1 MILWYMAKNSTNNEF
16 IVALDIGTT
25 KVLCL
30 VADYDDDGQ
39 MRIVGVGQ
47 ESCKGLN
54 KGVIS
59 EIDTTV
65 MSIRKAKDKA
75 KAMTNCKFNTV
86 TTGIAGNHIQSYN
99 GNAAINIMN
108 DEVTEEDKAKVIQN
122 ASDIDI
128 PPDQE
133 ILHRIPQYFTIDG
146 QMGIKEPLGMAG
158 KRLEANVHVITC
170 STTAKKNLIKCIE
183 NSFLD
188 VDEFVLQPV
197 ASSYSVLTDEE
208 KSLGVCLVDI
218 GGGTTDI
225 AIFTDGDIKHTAVI
239 PVAGQMITNDI
250 RIGLCTSLEAS
261 EEIKKKYGSLQ
272 NDPNDSEIKIPVPS
286 VSDKPDTEIAKSVL
300 THIITCRIDEIFTQ
314 IQNEINSSGWASKIR
329 AGIVFTGG
337 GSKILGIDDHAQN
350 KFSISARVGSPKPIP
365 GITNLNGLTRYSTA
379 VGLLLYREAQLKMMP
394 HRQQSNNSFFQSITK
409 FWNKLSAYFDK
420 EL

>member
-1 MILWYMAKNSTNNEF
+1 MTSNSKVEF

-30 VADYDDDGQ
+30 VADYDDEGNL
-39 MRIVGVGQ
+39 RIVGVGQ
-47 ESCKGLN
+47 EACSGLN

-59 EIDTTV
+59 EIDATV
-65 MSIRKAKDKA
+65 SSIRKDKDQA
-75 KAMTNCKFNTV
+75 RAMTNCKFTSV

-99 GNAAINIMN
+99 GNAAITILN
-108 DEVTEEDKAKVIQN
+108 DEVTEEDKENVITS
-122 ASDIDI
+122 ASDISI
-128 PPDQE
+128 PADQE
-133 ILHRIPQYFTIDG
+133 ILHRIPQYYTIDG

-158 KRLEANVHVITC
+158 KRLEANVHIITC
-170 STTAKKNLIKCIE
+170 STTAKKNLNKCIE

-197 ASSYSVLTDEE
+197 ASSYSVLTPEE

-239 PVAGQMITNDI
+239 PVAGQNVTNDI

-261 EEIKKKYGSLQ
+261 EEIKEKYGSLVPEL
-272 NDPNDSEIKIPVPS
+272 NTDEVIIPVPS
-286 VSDKPDTEIAKSVL
+286 VSDKPDTEVKKSVL
-300 THIITCRIDEIFTQ
+300 THIIKCRIDEIFKD
-314 IQNEINSSGWASKIR
+314 IQNEISSSGYTSKIR

-337 GSKILGIDDHAQN
+337 GSKIEGLDTYAEEI
-350 KFSISARVGSPKPIP
+350 FSMSARIGSPKPIP
-365 GITNLNGLTRYSTA
+365 GITNFNGQTRYSTA
-379 VGLLLYREAQLKMMP
+379 VGLLLYREEQLKDMP
-394 HRQQSNNSFFQSITK
+394 HRRNSENALITNLSKIWDKFSKYFQ
-409 FWNKLSAYFDK
+409 K

>member
-1 MILWYMAKNSTNNEF
+1 MTNNSKVEF

-30 VADYDDDGQ
+30 VADYDEDGNL
-39 MRIVGVGQ
+39 RIVGVGQ
-47 ESCKGLN
+47 EACKGLN

-59 EIDTTV
+59 EIDATV
-65 MSIRKAKDKA
+65 SSIRKAKDQA
-75 KAMTNCKFNTV
+75 RAMTNCKFTSV

-99 GNAAINIMN
+99 GNASITILN
-108 DEVTEEDKAKVIQN
+108 DEVTEEDKENVITS
-122 ASDIDI
+122 ASDISI
-128 PPDQE
+128 PADQE
-133 ILHRIPQYFTIDG
+133 ILHRIPQYYTIDG

-158 KRLEANVHVITC
+158 KRLEANVHIITC
-170 STTAKKNLIKCIE
+170 STTAKKNLNKCIE

-197 ASSYSVLTDEE
+197 ASSYSVLTPEE

-239 PVAGQMITNDI
+239 PVAGQNVTNDI

-261 EEIKKKYGSLQ
+261 EEIKEKYGSLVPEL
-272 NDPNDSEIKIPVPS
+272 NADEVIIPVPS
-286 VSDKPDTEIAKSVL
+286 VSDKPDTEVKKSVL
-300 THIITCRIDEIFTQ
+300 THIIKCRIDEIFKD
-314 IQNEINSSGWASKIR
+314 IQNEISSSGYTSKIR

-337 GSKILGIDDHAQN
+337 GSKIEGLDTYAEEI
-350 KFSISARVGSPKPIP
+350 FSMSARIGSPKPIP
-365 GITNLNGLTRYSTA
+365 GITNFNGQTRYSTA
-379 VGLLLYREAQLKMMP
+379 VGLLLYREEQLKDMP
-394 HRQQSNNSFFQSITK
+394 HRQSSENALITNLSKIWDKFSKYFQ
-409 FWNKLSAYFDK
+409 K

>member
-1 MILWYMAKNSTNNEF
+1 MTSNSKVEF

-30 VADYDDDGQ
+30 VADYDDEGNL
-39 MRIVGVGQ
+39 RIVGVGQ
-47 ESCKGLN
+47 EACSGLN

-59 EIDTTV
+59 EIDATV
-65 MSIRKAKDKA
+65 SSIRKAKDQA
-75 KAMTNCKFNTV
+75 RAMTNCKFTSV

-99 GNAAINIMN
+99 GNAAITILN
-108 DEVTEEDKAKVIQN
+108 DEVTEEDKENVITS
-122 ASDIDI
+122 ASDISI
-128 PPDQE
+128 PADQE
-133 ILHRIPQYFTIDG
+133 ILHRIPQYYTIDG

-158 KRLEANVHVITC
+158 KRLEANVHIITC
-170 STTAKKNLIKCIE
+170 STTAKKNLNKCIE

-197 ASSYSVLTDEE
+197 ASSYSVLTPEE

-239 PVAGQMITNDI
+239 PVAGQNVTNDI

-261 EEIKKKYGSLQ
+261 EEIKEKYGSLV
-272 NDPNDSEIKIPVPS
+272 SELNSDEVIIPVPS
-286 VSDKPDTEIAKSVL
+286 VSDKPDTEVKKSVL
-300 THIITCRIDEIFTQ
+300 THIIKCRIDEIFKD
-314 IQNEINSSGWASKIR
+314 IQNEISSSGYTSKIR

-337 GSKILGIDDHAQN
+337 GSKIEGLDTYAEEI
-350 KFSISARVGSPKPIP
+350 FSMSARIGSPKPIP
-365 GITNLNGLTRYSTA
+365 GITNFNGQTRYSTA
-379 VGLLLYREAQLKMMP
+379 VGLLLYREEQLKDMP
-394 HRQQSNNSFFQSITK
+394 HRRNSENALITNLSKIWDKFSKYFQ
-409 FWNKLSAYFDK
+409 K

>member
-1 MILWYMAKNSTNNEF
+1 MNNYPTSNEI

-30 VADYDDDGQ
+30 VADYDDEGQ
-39 MRIVGVGQ
+39 LRIVGVGQ

-59 EIDTTV
+59 EIDATV
-65 MSIRKAKDKA
+65 ASIRKAKDKA
-75 KAMTNCKFNTV
+75 KAMTNCKFTSV

-99 GNAAINIMN
+99 GNAAINILN
-108 DEVTEEDKAKVIQN
+108 DEVTEEDKQKVIHN
-122 ASDIDI
+122 ASDISI
-128 PPDQE
+128 PADQE

-146 QMGIKEPLGMAG
+146 QMGIKEPIGMAG

-170 STTAKKNLIKCIE
+170 SSTAKKNLTKCIE
-183 NSFLD
+183 NSFLT
-188 VDEFVLQPV
+188 VDDFVLQPV
-197 ASSYSVLTDEE
+197 ASSYSVLTAEE

-250 RIGLCTSLEAS
+250 RIGLCTSLDAS
-261 EEIKKKYGSLQ
+261 EEIKKKYGSLFNEA
-272 NDPNDSEIKIPVPS
+272 NDQEIKIPIPS
-286 VSDKPDTEIAKSVL
+286 VSDKPDSEVAKPVL
-300 THIITCRIDEIFTQ
+300 THIITCRIDEIFNK
-314 IQNEINSSGWASKIR
+314 IQEEINSSGWSSKIR

-337 GSKILGIDDHAQN
+337 GSKIFGLDDHAQN
-350 KFSISARVGSPKPIP
+350 KFSMPARVGSPKSIP
-365 GITNLNGLTRYSTA
+365 GITN
-379 VGLLLYREAQLKMMP
+379 
-394 HRQQSNNSFFQSITK
+394 
-409 FWNKLSAYFDK
+409 
-420 EL
+420 

>member
-1 MILWYMAKNSTNNEF
+1 MANNSGKDEF

-30 VADYDDDGQ
+30 VADYDDEGQ
-39 MRIVGVGQ
+39 LRIVGVGQ
-47 ESCKGLN
+47 ENCQGLN

-59 EIDTTV
+59 EIDATV
-65 MSIRKAKDKA
+65 KSIRKAKDQA
-75 KAMTNCKFNTV
+75 RAMTNCKFTSV

-99 GNAAINIMN
+99 GNAAVNILN
-108 DEVTEEDKAKVIQN
+108 DEVTEEDKIKAILN
-122 ASDIDI
+122 ASDISI

-146 QMGIKEPLGMAG
+146 QMGIKEPIGMAG
-158 KRLEANVHVITC
+158 KRLEVNVHVITC
-170 STTAKKNLIKCIE
+170 STTAKKNLTKCIE

-197 ASSYSVLTDEE
+197 ASSYSVLTEEE
-208 KSLGVCLVDI
+208 KALGVCLVDI

-225 AIFTDGDIKHTAVI
+225 AIFTDGDIKHTAVV
-239 PVAGQMITNDI
+239 PVAGQNVTNDI
-250 RIGLCTSLEAS
+250 RIGLCTSLDAS
-261 EEIKKKYGSLQ
+261 EEIKKKYGSLI
-272 NDPNDSEIKIPVPS
+272 NEATDSEMKIPVPS
-286 VSDKPDTEIAKSVL
+286 VSDKPDSEIGKPIL
-300 THIITCRIDEIFTQ
+300 THIITCRIDEIFKQ
-314 IQNEINSSGWASKIR
+314 IQEQISSSGWASKIR

-337 GSKILGIDDHAQN
+337 GSKIIGLDDYAEA
-350 KFSISARVGSPKPIP
+350 KFSMPARIGSPKAIP

-379 VGLLLYREAQLKMMP
+379 VGLLLYREEQLKEMP
-394 HRQQSNNSFFQSITK
+394 HRQKTDNPFLSYISNLWAKISTYFQR
-409 FWNKLSAYFDK
+409 

>member
-1 MILWYMAKNSTNNEF
+1 MVNTTNKDEF

-30 VADYDDDGQ
+30 VADYDENGEI
-39 MRIVGVGQ
+39 RLVGVGQ
-47 ESCKGLN
+47 EACSGLN

-59 EIDTTV
+59 EIDATV
-65 MSIRKAKDKA
+65 NSIRKAKDQA
-75 KAMTNCKFNTV
+75 RTMTNCKFTKV
-86 TTGIAGNHIQSYN
+86 ITGIAGNHIQSYN
-99 GNAAINIMN
+99 GNAAINILN
-108 DEVTEEDKAKVIQN
+108 DEVTQEDKDKVIAS
-122 ASDIDI
+122 ASDISI

-146 QMGIKEPLGMAG
+146 QMGIKEPIGMAG

-170 STTAKKNLIKCIE
+170 STTAKKNLTKCIE
-183 NSFLD
+183 NSFLE

-239 PVAGQMITNDI
+239 PAAGQMVTNDI
-250 RIGLCTSLEAS
+250 RIGLRTSLEAA
-261 EEIKKKYGSLQ
+261 EDIKKKYGSLINEA
-272 NDPNDSEIKIPVPS
+272 NDAQINIPVPS
-286 VSDKPDTEIAKSVL
+286 VSDKPESEISKPSL
-300 THIITCRIDEIFTQ
+300 THIITCRIDEIFQQ
-314 IQNEINSSGWASKIR
+314 IEEEINSSGWASKIR

-337 GSKILGIDDHAQN
+337 GCKLNGLDIYAEN
-350 KFSISARVGSPKPIP
+350 KLLMPTRIGSPKDII
-365 GITNLNGLTRYSTA
+365 GIQNLSGQTRYSTA
-379 VGLLLYREAQLKMMP
+379 VGLLLYKDEKLNDMP
-394 HRQQSNNSFFQSITK
+394 HRQKSENPIMKYIETI
-409 FWNKLSAYFDK
+409 WNKFSIYFQR

>member
-1 MILWYMAKNSTNNEF
+1 MTKNSKVEF

-30 VADYDDDGQ
+30 VADYDDEGNL
-39 MRIVGVGQ
+39 RIVGVGQ
-47 ESCKGLN
+47 EACSGLN

-59 EIDTTV
+59 EIDATV
-65 MSIRKAKDKA
+65 SSIRKAKDQA
-75 KAMTNCKFNTV
+75 RAMTNCKFTSV

-99 GNAAINIMN
+99 GNAAITILN
-108 DEVTEEDKAKVIQN
+108 DEVTEEDKENVITS
-122 ASDIDI
+122 ASDISI
-128 PPDQE
+128 PADQE
-133 ILHRIPQYFTIDG
+133 ILHRIPQYYTIDG

-158 KRLEANVHVITC
+158 KRLEANVHIITC
-170 STTAKKNLIKCIE
+170 STTAKKNLNKCIE

-197 ASSYSVLTDEE
+197 ASSYSVLTPEE

-239 PVAGQMITNDI
+239 PVAGQNVTNDI

-261 EEIKKKYGSLQ
+261 EEIKEKYGSLV
-272 NDPNDSEIKIPVPS
+272 SELNSDEVIIPVPS
-286 VSDKPDTEIAKSVL
+286 VSDKPDTEVKKSVL
-300 THIITCRIDEIFTQ
+300 THIIKCRIDEIFKD
-314 IQNEINSSGWASKIR
+314 IQNEINSSGYTSKIR

-337 GSKILGIDDHAQN
+337 GSKIEGLDTYAEEI
-350 KFSISARVGSPKPIP
+350 FSMSARIGSPKPIP
-365 GITNLNGLTRYSTA
+365 GITNFNGQTRYSTA
-379 VGLLLYREAQLKMMP
+379 VGLLLYREEQLKDMP
-394 HRQQSNNSFFQSITK
+394 HRRNSENALITNLSKIWDKFSKYFQ
-409 FWNKLSAYFDK
+409 K

>member
-1 MILWYMAKNSTNNEF
+1 MANTTNKDEF

-30 VADYDDDGQ
+30 VADYDDNGEI
-39 MRIVGVGQ
+39 RLVGVGQ
-47 ESCKGLN
+47 EACSGLN

-59 EIDTTV
+59 EIDATV
-65 MSIRKAKDKA
+65 NSIRKAKDQA
-75 KAMTNCKFNTV
+75 RTMTNCKFTKV
-86 TTGIAGNHIQSYN
+86 ITGIAGNHIQSYN
-99 GNAAINIMN
+99 GNAAINILN
-108 DEVTEEDKAKVIQN
+108 DEVTQEDKDKVIAS
-122 ASDIDI
+122 ASDISI

-146 QMGIKEPLGMAG
+146 QMGIKEPIGMAG

-170 STTAKKNLIKCIE
+170 STTAKKNLTKCIE
-183 NSFLD
+183 NSFLE

-239 PVAGQMITNDI
+239 PAAGQMVTNDI
-250 RIGLCTSLEAS
+250 RIGLRTSLEAA
-261 EEIKKKYGSLQ
+261 EDIKKKYGSLINEA
-272 NDPNDSEIKIPVPS
+272 NDAQINIPVPS
-286 VSDKPDTEIAKSVL
+286 VSDKPESEISKPSL
-300 THIITCRIDEIFTQ
+300 THIITCRIDEIFQQ
-314 IQNEINSSGWASKIR
+314 IEEEINSSGWASKIR

-337 GSKILGIDDHAQN
+337 GCKLNGLDIYAEN
-350 KFSISARVGSPKPIP
+350 KLLMPTRIGSPKDII
-365 GITNLNGLTRYSTA
+365 GIQNLSGQTRYSTA
-379 VGLLLYREAQLKMMP
+379 VGLLLYKDEKLNDMP
-394 HRQQSNNSFFQSITK
+394 HRQKSENPIIKYIETI
-409 FWNKLSAYFDK
+409 WNKFSIYFQR

>member
-1 MILWYMAKNSTNNEF
+1 MTNTTIKDEF

-30 VADYDDDGQ
+30 VADYDEDGEL
-39 MRIVGVGQ
+39 RLVGVGQ
-47 ESCKGLN
+47 ESCSGLN

-59 EIDTTV
+59 EIDATV
-65 MSIRKAKDKA
+65 KSIRKAKDQA
-75 KAMTNCKFNTV
+75 RAMTNCKFTKV
-86 TTGIAGNHIQSYN
+86 ITGIAGNHIQSYN
-99 GNAAINIMN
+99 GNAAVNILN
-108 DEVTEEDKAKVIQN
+108 DEVTQEDKDKVIES
-122 ASDIDI
+122 ASDISI
-128 PPDQE
+128 PDDQE

-146 QMGIKEPLGMAG
+146 QMGIKEPIGMAG

-170 STTAKKNLIKCIE
+170 STTAKKNLTKCIE
-183 NSFLD
+183 NSFLE

-239 PVAGQMITNDI
+239 PLAGQMVTNDI
-250 RIGLCTSLEAS
+250 RIGLRTSLEAA
-261 EEIKKKYGSLQ
+261 EDIKKKYGSVINET
-272 NDPNDSEIKIPVPS
+272 NDAQVNIPVPS
-286 VSDKPDTEIAKSVL
+286 ISDKPESEISKPTL
-300 THIITCRIDEIFTQ
+300 THIITCRIDEIFQ
-314 IQNEINSSGWASKIR
+314 EIEEEINSSGWASKIR

-337 GSKILGIDDHAQN
+337 GCKLNGLDTYAEN
-350 KFSISARVGSPKPIP
+350 KLLMPTRIGSPKDII
-365 GITNLNGLTRYSTA
+365 GIQNLSGQTRYSTA
-379 VGLLLYREAQLKMMP
+379 VGLLLYKDEKLSEMP
-394 HRQQSNNSFFQSITK
+394 HRRKSDNPLLKYLEVIWKKFSVYFQR
-409 FWNKLSAYFDK
+409 

>member
-1 MILWYMAKNSTNNEF
+1 MTNNSKVEF

-30 VADYDDDGQ
+30 VADYDEDGNL
-39 MRIVGVGQ
+39 RIVGVGQ
-47 ESCKGLN
+47 EACKGLN

-59 EIDTTV
+59 EIDATV
-65 MSIRKAKDKA
+65 SSIRKAKDQA
-75 KAMTNCKFNTV
+75 RAMTNCKFTSV

-99 GNAAINIMN
+99 GNASITILN
-108 DEVTEEDKAKVIQN
+108 DEVTEEDKENVITS
-122 ASDIDI
+122 ASDISI
-128 PPDQE
+128 PADQE
-133 ILHRIPQYFTIDG
+133 ILHRIPQYYTIDG

-158 KRLEANVHVITC
+158 KRLEANVHIITC
-170 STTAKKNLIKCIE
+170 STTAKKNLNKCIE

-197 ASSYSVLTDEE
+197 ASSYSVLTPEE

-239 PVAGQMITNDI
+239 PVAGQNVTNDI

-261 EEIKKKYGSLQ
+261 EEIKEKYGSLVPEL
-272 NDPNDSEIKIPVPS
+272 NTDEVIIPVPS
-286 VSDKPDTEIAKSVL
+286 VSDKPDTEVKKSVL
-300 THIITCRIDEIFTQ
+300 THIIKCRIDEIFKD
-314 IQNEINSSGWASKIR
+314 IQNEISSSGYTSKIR

-337 GSKILGIDDHAQN
+337 GSKIEGLDTYAEEI
-350 KFSISARVGSPKPIP
+350 FSMSARIGSPKPIP
-365 GITNLNGLTRYSTA
+365 GITNFNGQTRYSTA
-379 VGLLLYREAQLKMMP
+379 VGLLLYREEQLKDMP
-394 HRQQSNNSFFQSITK
+394 HRQNSENVLITNLSKIWDKFSKYFQ
-409 FWNKLSAYFDK
+409 K